1 MACEWDISYDRCEG
15 SNDTEFLTDVS
26 AEVREKAEGMAV
38 DLLDAW
44 TGGVFGPC
52 PVTVRPCRDVIAPN
66 DTFAKPRSARWEPV
80 LIGGRWYNM
89 GCSSCGRS
97 CACEEPSS
105 IAVPGPVHRVIE
117 VEIDGD
123 TLPQDAYRVDGR
135 FIIRQDGQAWPTYQ
149 DRSLPLGTE
158 GTWSIT
164 YSKGIAVPTGGQ
176 VAAGVLA
183 LEIMRALCDDNECRL
198 PERVQTITRQ
208 GVTMAMLDGFEG
220 LEEGRTGLWLVDSW
234 VSSVT
239 RPRRGGTVA
248 SPDYNYRRKSTV

>member
-15 SNDTEFLTDVS
+15 SNDTAFLTDVS

-38 DLLDAW
+38 ELLDAW

-52 PVTVRPCRDVIAPN
+52 PVTVRPCRDDVRPN
-66 DTFAKPRSARWEPV
+66 SDFRLPRGALWEPV
-80 LIGGRWYNM
+80 LIEGRWFNM

-97 CACEEPSS
+97 CTCDDPGSL
-105 IAVPGPVHRVIE
+105 AVPGPVQRVIE
-117 VEIDGD
+117 IQIDGD
-123 TLPQDAYRVDGR
+123 TLPPSAYRVEGR

-149 DRSLPLGTE
+149 DRTLPLGVE
-158 GTWSIT
+158 GTWAIT
-164 YSKGIAVPTGGQ
+164 YSKGIAVPAGGQ
-176 VAAGVLA
+176 IAAGVLA
-183 LEIMRALCDDNECRL
+183 LEIMRALCEDDECRL

-220 LEEGRTGLWLVDSW
+220 LDEGRTGLWLVDSW
-234 VSSVT
+234 VTSVT

-248 SPDYNYRRKSTV
+248 SPDFNHSRATI